1 VTTFIA
7 EDAVEAICL
16 EYFDELGWSV
26 VYGTDIAPEEPG
38 SERASYRDV
47 LLEGRLAAAAE
58 RLNPGI
64 TCAEVADVV
73 ATFRRPESLDLK
85 AENWRTY
92 AMLTRGVPYERRQP
106 DGTTRSDLARLIDF
120 DAPVS
125 NDFVAVNQFTVEGD
139 NHTRR
144 PDVVAFVNGIP
155 LGIIE
160 LKVPGKDRATMRGAF
175 DQLRTYAA
183 QIPALMSFSACC
195 MVSTGTQARIGPLP
209 EHFEHFAP
217 WKTIDGNVLAPA
229 GSPEMEVLV
238 RGVFDKSRFL
248 DLVRNFV
255 TFGDERSGL
264 VKRLAKYHQFHA
276 VNKAVASTLGAMER
290 GDGRAGV
297 VWHTQGSGKSLEML
311 FCVTK
316 LMADPGMANPT
327 VVVITDRNDL
337 DDQLFDEV
345 FAPARTLPQA
355 PIQADSEVRA
365 VQDRA
370 GCQSR
375 IPGPVG
381 AVQHRGDRRRG
392 APHPVRPDRRP
403 GTQPQGCASQRQLH
417 GLHRHAHRHR

>member
-1 VTTFIA
+1 MTTFIA

-26 VYGTDIAPEEPG
+26 VYGPDIAPEEPA

-47 LLEGRLAAAAE
+47 LLEDRLAAAVE

-64 TCAEVADVV
+64 TPTAVADVL
-73 ATFRRPESLDLK
+73 ATFRRPESVDLK
-85 AENWRTY
+85 SENWRTY
-92 AMLTRGVPYERRQP
+92 AMLTRGVPYERRQA
-106 DGTTRSDLARLIDF
+106 DGTIRSDLARLINF
-120 DAPVS
+120 DDPIS

-217 WKTIDGNVLAPA
+217 WKTIDGTGLAPA
-229 GSPEMEVLV
+229 GSPELEVLV

-255 TFGDERSGL
+255 IFGDERVGL

-276 VNKAVASTLGAMER
+276 VNKAVTSTLGADER
-290 GDGRAGV
+290 VTVGPGSSGTPRGRARA
-297 VWHTQGSGKSLEML
+297 WRCCSTSRKSWR
-311 FCVTK
+311 
-316 LMADPGMANPT
+316 DPAMANPT
-327 VVVITDRNDL
+327 VVLITDRNDL

-345 FAPARTLPQA
+345 FAPARTLPRPRSR
-355 PIQADSEVRA
+355 PIPGSTSASCWRPGFGRDRLLHDAEVRSPKTG
-365 VQDRA
+365 A
-370 GCQSR
+370 GCQ
-375 IPGPVG
+375 PGLPGALG
-381 AVQHRGDRRRG
+381 AVATSWSSPMRLT
-392 APHPVRPDRRP
+392 APS
-403 GTQPQGCASQRQLH
+403 TT
-417 GLHRHAHRHR
+417 